1 MESSLVVQGLGFRA
15 FITAAP
21 VQSLIWEL
29 GSNVKL
35 LHAVAKKKKKEKKKK
50 KRRELWEVPVW
61 HRRLRIQWCHR
72 CGAGCNC
79 GVGFD
84 PWPGNF
90 HMLQA

>member
-35 LHAVAKKKKKEKKKK
+35 LHAVAKKRKKEKKKK
-50 KRRELWEVPVW
+50 KKRTMGSFCVAQKVKDPVVPQGWCGLQLW
-61 HRRLRIQWCHR
+61 R
-72 CGAGCNC
+72 
-79 GVGFD
+79 GV
-84 PWPGNF
+84 
-90 HMLQA
+90 

>member
-35 LHAVAKKKKKEKKKK
+35 LHAVAKKKKKKKKK
-50 KRRELWEVPVW
+50 KKEENYGKFL
-61 HRRLRIQWCHR
+61 
-72 CGAGCNC
+72 CGTEG
-79 GVGFD
+79 
-84 PWPGNF
+84 
-90 HMLQA
+90 